1 MQVGTYVIVV
11 STILLPIVGPGI
23 QEGQNAQY
31 LLSKGYAIVWSL
43 ILLGGM
49 LGSSIYVF
57 SLTPWTRI
65 SKQNTYLKFIILLIA
80 RSTCFTLNL
89 TASRVFILQPGITL
103 IILSII
109 IKIVSGAIYTW
120 AICVQST
127 EVVQTKFVPLNATT
141 LMLVNGITGIIIW
154 EDWRVVESWVGYV
167 CVFMLLGL
175 ASYLLLS
182 STPLLTSENPEYGQR
197 AHFRRG
203 QLSRSRASRTFNQYD
218 LGSLSSSDSEDS
230 SCFEQ
235 DDGDKSQS
243 SHGNDDNVSE
253 SSNHDN
259 VSESSISRGKE
270 ETESTHES
278 KIVDGHESVQ
288 EDEENKDDTAPTEK
302 DHESNDV
309 EDQSTPPTRPRLERV
324 LTKREAWQSIYHLN
338 HPKTNK
344 H

>member
-1 MQVGTYVIVV
+1 M

-31 LLSKGYAIVWSL
+31 LLSKGYAIVWCL
-43 ILLGGM
+43 ILLAGM

-65 SKQNTYLKFIILLIA
+65 SNQKMYMKFIILLVA

-109 IKIVSGAIYTW
+109 VKIVTGAVYTW
-120 AICVQST
+120 AICVQAT

-141 LMLVNGITGIIIW
+141 LMLVNGVTGIVVW
-154 EDWRVVESWVGYV
+154 QDWKVVESWLGYV
-167 CVFMLLGL
+167 CVFLLLAL

-182 STPLLTSENPEYGQR
+182 ATPLLTSENPEYGQR

-203 QLSRSRASRTFNQYD
+203 QLTRSHASRTFNQFD
-218 LGSLSSSDSEDS
+218 LGSLSSSDSDDS
-230 SCFEQ
+230 SCFEHEH
-235 DDGDKSQS
+235 GDKSQS
-243 SHGNDDNVSE
+243 SCSNDDNA
-253 SSNHDN
+253 
-259 VSESSISRGKE
+259 SESSISRGDD
-270 ETESTHES
+270 ETASKHDSKTDDGNESNQDDDS
-278 KIVDGHESVQ
+278 AQG
-288 EDEENKDDTAPTEK
+288 NKGDVATIEK
-302 DHESNDV
+302 DHESQGDV
-309 EDQSTPPTRPRLERV
+309 EAHQSTPPTRPRLERV
-324 LTKREAWQSIYHLN
+324 LTKREAWQSIYHLD